1 MRNVLLKHMGPMV
14 LFSALFF
21 SPALL
26 AQNTADI
33 IGTVSDSSGAAVPNA
48 KVTVKNTGTNASRS
62 MQASASGDY
71 AFTLLPVGTYSIT
84 VEASGFKAYSASNV
98 TIAAGDRARVD
109 ATMEVG
115 TVNQTVEVEASS
127 APLLQ
132 TDSST
137 VGGLLTSTS
146 VQNLPVNGRNSI
158 SLVQLAPGANQ
169 GPQSTLSGG
178 NRPDDRRQTS
188 TVVVNGQND
197 SSNDF
202 LLDGVDNNERA
213 IATIIVKP
221 SIDAIQEI
229 KTETNMYSAETGRVG
244 GAVITMVTK
253 SGTNNWHGTIFEFLR
268 NDKFDAKDYFNVPQA
283 SNPLAGVKPE
293 FRQNQFGGSF
303 GGPIRKDK
311 TFFFADYEGLRIVQ
325 GLTQTSFVPTPCE
338 LGRISCG
345 PNNIK
350 QIGNFSDIAVPVY
363 VNGVQA
369 PGNVIP
375 QASLNPVGV
384 HYADLYPTVSS
395 CTAGPCPFISSPNKT
410 QYFHTGDARIDQH
423 FGQNDTIF
431 GRYTINNGDSYFPGA
446 LPVTSEAGVTVYPN
460 GVNFNTI
467 FPGFNYGRQQNV
479 TLGWDHIIRPNL
491 ILDMRG
497 SITRYVSLSTA
508 DNSGVAV
515 NKAFGGPT
523 NANIPGIVGLDG
535 LALVTYQNG
544 NYSGLGD
551 QFALPTDYWDTNYQ
565 YVANMVWT
573 RGAHTVKFGGSILR
587 RNWAIYQQ
595 LFKARININSA
606 QTASPT
612 GTGGNSFASL
622 LVGQAISVQSTI
634 GLTKPHYRDWE
645 IGEYIQDDWRAT
657 NWLTLNLGVRY
668 DIFTPFTEKYN
679 EISDF
684 DPTNASVLASGQI
697 QVAGQN
703 NVPTNVG
710 IQTQHNMVQP
720 RVGFAASLGHQFVLR
735 GGFGTSYFVSNSAS
749 PAQLKNAPFN
759 FAYNANNFSFA
770 TSAFGF
776 PTTNPATTCLVQ
788 TCNPISH
795 NLSVGQATALNFQNA
810 MLYMYNLTLEK
821 AFGSNDISVGW
832 VGEPGRHLGRVVPN
846 VNEPAPVSV
855 QSAACIT
862 AIGGLGKKIS
872 LPNAAC
878 QPYGAQLPFL
888 NSVQLLESN
897 GYSSFNAMNV
907 IFQRR
912 YSKGLTVASSYTYE
926 HALSN
931 VGGTGGACT
940 TCAILPN
947 NLRYDYGTS
956 DYNITHRVA
965 ITANYE
971 LPFGK
976 SLTGIEGQIVKGWQ
990 VNGIYTYATGIPFT
1004 VVENTNAMG
1013 INGLTD
1019 RPNIVATQY
1028 RSHAPIVV
1036 SGTPAIPWFAA
1047 SDFSLPVFGTA
1058 GNEERNTLFGPSS
1071 HRLDFSLVKNFLIRE
1086 SVQLQ
1091 FRAEAFNITNTPN
1104 FAIPGVGNSA
1114 NTVSSFAGAAPG
1126 SSATSAGN
1134 FGVITQTSPLY
1145 NPRQIQFA
1153 LKLNF

>member
-1 MRNVLLKHMGPMV
+1 MRSVLMKFTGP
-14 LFSALFF
+14 LALFAALVL
-21 SPALL
+21 SPVLM

-33 IGTVSDSSGAAVPNA
+33 IGTVNDSSGAAVPNA
-48 KVTVKNTGTNASRS
+48 KVTVKNTATNAARS
-62 MQASASGDY
+62 MQASPAGDY
-71 AFTLLPVGTYSIT
+71 AFTLLPVGTYSVT
-84 VEASGFKAYSASNV
+84 VEANGFKTFSATSI

-109 ATMEVG
+109 AAMEVG
-115 TVNQTVEVEASS
+115 TVSQVVEVQASS

-132 TDSST
+132 TDSPT
-137 VGGLLTSTS
+137 VGGLLTATS
-146 VQNLPVNGRNSI
+146 VQDLPVNGRNSI
-158 SLVQLAPGANQ
+158 RLVQMAPGANE
-169 GPQSTLSGG
+169 GGQSTLSGG

-229 KTETNMYSAETGRVG
+229 KVETNMYSAQTGRVG

-253 SGTNNWHGTIFEFLR
+253 SGSNNWHGTAFEFLR

-283 SNPLAGVKPE
+283 GNPLAGVKPE
-293 FRQNQFGGSF
+293 YRQNQFGGSF

-338 LGRISCG
+338 LGRIACG

-350 QIGNFSDIAVPVY
+350 QVGNFSDISTPVY

-375 QASLNPVGV
+375 AGSLNGVGV

-395 CTAGPCPFISSPNKT
+395 CTLGPCPFVSSPNKT

-423 FGQNDTIF
+423 FGDNDTIF
-431 GRYTINNGDSYFPGA
+431 GRYTINNGDSFFPGP
-446 LPVTSEAGVTVYPN
+446 LPVTTEAGVKVFPN
-460 GVNFNTI
+460 GVNFNTT

-479 TLGWDHIIRPNL
+479 TLGWDHIFRSNL

-508 DNSGVAV
+508 DNAGTNV
-515 NKAFGGPT
+515 NVAFGGPGNT
-523 NANIPGIVGLDG
+523 NVPGVAGLDG

-565 YVANMVWT
+565 YAANMVWT
-573 RGAHTVKFGGSILR
+573 KGSHNLKFGGSILR
-587 RNWAIYQQ
+587 RNWTIYQQ
-595 LFKARININSA
+595 LFKARINLNSA
-606 QTASPT
+606 QTASST

-622 LVGQAISVQSTI
+622 LVGQAVSVQSTI
-634 GLTKPHYRDWE
+634 SLTKPHYRDWE

-657 NWLTLNLGVRY
+657 NWLTLNLGLRY
-668 DIFTPFTEKYN
+668 DVYTPFTEKYN

-684 DPTNASVLASGQI
+684 DPTNPGVLASGQL

-703 NVPTNVG
+703 NIPSNLG
-710 IQTQHNMVQP
+710 IQTQRNMFQP
-720 RVGFAASLGHQFVLR
+720 RIGFAASLGHEFVLR

-749 PAQLKNAPFN
+749 PAGLKNAPFN

-770 TSAFGF
+770 NSFQL
-776 PTTNPATTCLVQ
+776 PTTNPATTCLVAA
-788 TCNPISH
+788 CNPLSQ
-795 NLSVGQATALNFQNA
+795 NLSVGQAMALNFQNA

-821 AFGSNDISVGW
+821 AFGANDISVGW

-846 VNEPAPVSV
+846 VNEPAPVGV

-862 AIGGLGKKIS
+862 AIGGAGKKIS

-878 QPYGAQLPFL
+878 QPYGAQLPFV
-888 NSVQLLESN
+888 NSIQLLESN
-897 GYSSFNAMNV
+897 GYSSFNALNV

-956 DYNITHRVA
+956 DYNIKHRVA

-976 SLTGIEGQIVKGWQ
+976 SLRGVEGQIVKGWE
-990 VNGIYTYATGIPFT
+990 VNGIFSYATGIPFT
-1004 VVENTNAMG
+1004 VQENSNAMG

-1019 RPNIVATQY
+1019 RPNIVGTQY
-1028 RSHAPIVV
+1028 LDHAPIVI

-1047 SDFSLPVFGTA
+1047 SDFSLPVFGTP
-1058 GNEERNTLFGPSS
+1058 GNEERNTLIGPSS
-1071 HRLDFSLVKNFLIRE
+1071 HRVDFSLVKNFPIRE
-1086 SVQLQ
+1086 SMQLQ
-1091 FRAEAFNITNTPN
+1091 FRAEVFNISNTPN
-1104 FAIPGVGNSA
+1104 FATPGVSNSA
-1114 NTVSSFAGAAPG
+1114 NTVSTFASTAPG
-1126 SSATSAGN
+1126 SLATSAGN
-1134 FGVITQTSPLY
+1134 FGVITATSPLY
-1145 NPRQIQFA
+1145 TPRQIQFA
-1153 LKLNF
+1153 LKLSF